1 MAKCSLKSLIPIF
14 NKSVENIVVPL
25 SFEKSKNDIIQQ
37 GTLTFRGNLFRSL
50 VSGTVPSRSSSD
62 SVAIEKASTA
72 SSSSSSSTIKSKNPD
87 IDSIPTTIN
96 KIAMMEAISNDD
108 MVVTVASASMIP
120 STSSSSSQRQ
130 QYDDSKP
137 IKLRIDKLQLRDVP
151 DHGTFLDKQD
161 PAVVIR
167 VGKNNKPF
175 ETKRAKDAGVN
186 ADYSEEFEID
196 IESSAFDSADYM
208 VRYMITYYI

>member
-1 MAKCSLKSLIPIF
+1 MKSLIPIF
-14 NKSVENIVVPL
+14 NKSVENIIVPL

-72 SSSSSSSTIKSKNPD
+72 SSSSSTIKSKNPD
-87 IDSIPTTIN
+87 IDSIPTTTN
-96 KIAMMEAISNDD
+96 KIAMIEAISNDD
-108 MVVTVASASMIP
+108 MVVTVASVSAIP
-120 STSSSSSQRQ
+120 STASSSSSSSQRQ

-175 ETKRAKDAGVN
+175 ETKRAKDAGAN

-208 VRYMITYYI
+208 VRYMITYYIWAIF

>member
-1 MAKCSLKSLIPIF
+1 MKSLIPIF
-14 NKSVENIVVPL
+14 NKSVENIIVPL
-25 SFEKSKNDIIQQ
+25 SFEKSKNNILQQ
-37 GTLTFRGNLFRSL
+37 GTLTFRGNLLRSL

-72 SSSSSSSTIKSKNPD
+72 SSSSSSTIKSKNPD
-87 IDSIPTTIN
+87 IDSIPTTTN
-96 KIAMMEAISNDD
+96 KIAMIEAISNDD
-108 MVVTVASASMIP
+108 MVVTVASASTTP
-120 STSSSSSQRQ
+120 SISSSSSQRQ

-196 IESSAFDSADYM
+196 IDSSAFDSADYM
-208 VRYMITYYI
+208 VRDMITYYI

>member
-1 MAKCSLKSLIPIF
+1 MKSLIPIF
-14 NKSVENIVVPL
+14 NKSVENIIVPL
-25 SFEKSKNDIIQQ
+25 SFEKSKNNILQQ
-37 GTLTFRGNLFRSL
+37 GTLTFRGNLLRSL

-72 SSSSSSSTIKSKNPD
+72 SSSSSTIKSKNPD
-87 IDSIPTTIN
+87 INSIPTTTN
-96 KIAMMEAISNDD
+96 KIAMIEAISNDD
-108 MVVTVASASMIP
+108 MVVTVASASTTP

-167 VGKNNKPF
+167 VGKSNKPF

-196 IESSAFDSADYM
+196 IDSSAFDSADYM
-208 VRYMITYYI
+208 VRYIITIE

>member
-1 MAKCSLKSLIPIF
+1 
-14 NKSVENIVVPL
+14 L

-37 GTLTFRGNLFRSL
+37 GTLTFRGNLFRSI
-50 VSGTVPSRSSSD
+50 VSGTVPSRSSSSD
-62 SVAIEKASTA
+62 NDAIEKASTT
-72 SSSSSSSTIKSKNPD
+72 SSSSSTIKIDNPD
-87 IDSIPTTIN
+87 IDSIPTTN
-96 KIAMMEAISNDD
+96 KNVMIKDISNNDIA
-108 MVVTVASASMIP
+108 VTVAASASTIP
-120 STSSSSSQRQ
+120 LTSSSSSERQ
-130 QYDDSKP
+130 QYDISKP

-161 PAVVIR
+161 PAVEIR

-196 IESSAFDSADYM
+196 IDSFAFDSEDYM
-208 VRYMITYYI
+208 VRFIELISYIIFERFLKYDFFFCCCFFIVISLI

>member
-1 MAKCSLKSLIPIF
+1 LKSLIPIF
-14 NKSVENIVVPL
+14 NKSVENIIVPL

-37 GTLTFRGNLFRSL
+37 GTLTFRGNLLRSL

-72 SSSSSSSTIKSKNPD
+72 SSSSSSSSTIKSKNPD
-87 IDSIPTTIN
+87 IDSIPTTTN
-96 KIAMMEAISNDD
+96 KIAMIEAISNDD
-108 MVVTVASASMIP
+108 MVLTVASASTIP
-120 STSSSSSQRQ
+120 STSSSSSSSSQRQ

-167 VGKNNKPF
+167 IGKSNKPF
-175 ETKRAKDAGVN
+175 ETKRAKDAGVS

-196 IESSAFDSADYM
+196 IDSSAFDSADYM